1 MRRAR
6 VLAPLPRF
14 YGVARVC
21 DVSGACCVQLRGAG
35 GEEGGLIVASTQSLA
50 SRWSFRDP
58 TSTRDL
64 HVPAL
69 LPTRGRTSGRFQSR
83 FCGDEMVMMGGLLQ
97 RNWPPWEES
106 ETPTTRPWDAS
117 YVVDWLRLGEESSL
131 KLDYIPRARPARGAR
146 QGTAGAYRPVGV
158 RGSSRRRIGSRST
171 APDHR
176 SRPRLRF

>member
-21 DVSGACCVQLRGAG
+21 DVSGACCLQLRGAG

-97 RNWPPWEES
+97 RNPPLAPHPEIGYS
-106 ETPTTRPWDAS
+106 TFVSQPKASVLVHILRVADVQLAGMAVCYAPAKTRPVRFGCVWGPTK
-117 YVVDWLRLGEESSL
+117 VPFTCIW
-131 KLDYIPRARPARGAR
+131 PRIRCPGNARG
-146 QGTAGAYRPVGV
+146 P
-158 RGSSRRRIGSRST
+158 
-171 APDHR
+171 
-176 SRPRLRF
+176 